1 MNDLLMEHIGEN
13 QPKKFLNPPNDIE
26 NKPKPSDIENK
37 SETESIA
44 STNKSKVSKDEL
56 QFFKEKVMQWLKLE
70 KQIKELSK
78 EMANLRKVKNKE
90 LEPKIVEFM
99 KEHNLTDLKTS
110 SGKLEYKTK
119 ITKKPINKKTLESA
133 LISFISNDK
142 LGDAVNKIM
151 EERESTEK
159 HTLKSKK

>member
-1 MNDLLMEHIGEN
+1 
-13 QPKKFLNPPNDIE
+13 
-26 NKPKPSDIENK
+26 
-37 SETESIA
+37 
-44 STNKSKVSKDEL
+44 
-56 QFFKEKVMQWLKLE
+56 MQWLKLE

>member
-13 QPKKFLNPPNDIE
+13 QPKKFLNPPNDFE
-26 NKPKPSDIENK
+26 KSKPTDIENK

-90 LEPKIVEFM
+90 LEPKIVAFM